1 MYHKGELLINKYV
14 KKLDF
19 VKMSVSF
26 ASLHNPLTTF
36 SHLFPIVFY
45 PLSPTDNGPVA
56 IVRVNKS
63 PLQTPTGPLFWL
75 LKFSSEKYIVKEQ
88 CAWTDIYV
96 VRVVLN
102 DYFND
107 HFSEQLKSN
116 LTFDPLIITTHYI
129 HVNYLLIISLTSGL
143 SLL

>member
-1 MYHKGELLINKYV
+1 
-14 KKLDF
+14 
-19 VKMSVSF
+19 MSVLF

-56 IVRVNKS
+56 IVRVKKS
-63 PLQTPTGPLFWL
+63 PLQTPTEPLFWL

-88 CAWTDIYV
+88 SAWTDIYV

-116 LTFDPLIITTHYI
+116 LTSDPLIIRPLKDY
-129 HVNYLLIISLTSGL
+129 VNLLTLHISILRL
-143 SLL
+143 NLILMI